1 MVQKLNRNEA
11 DVSLLTELLQTKN
24 TAVTAVLE
32 GLIGQMN
39 EQKSMF
45 TDQMKNLE
53 SQHQIEMLKLGQ

>member
-53 SQHQIEMLKLGQ
+53 SRHQIEMLKLG